1 MEYAFSIMM
10 FAMAGGMLLYAAD
23 LAIWKNYKLIPRWQS
38 ARMKDPKAYTV
49 QFAKVIA
56 VFALPFLA
64 SGLVGLLQW
73 YIPALIVLAVGFVG
87 AGLAAARL
95 MKDVM

>member
-10 FAMAGGMLLYAAD
+10 FAMAGGMLLYAGD

-73 YIPALIVLAVGFVG
+73 YIPALIVLVAGFVG
-87 AGLAAARL
+87 AGFAAARL